1 MDSIIFDL
9 DGTLWDSRE
18 QVVRAWNKVIAQ
30 SAYSVKAVEKEDLTR
45 TMGLVIPE
53 IADVLFPEL
62 SVDEKKHLMDE
73 CGVEELAVLK
83 EEGAV
88 LFDDVE
94 EVLKALSKRFKLFI
108 VSNCRDGYIEAFF
121 QSHGLDTY
129 FSDYENPGRTG
140 LPKGENIKL
149 IMQRNQLQSPLYVGD
164 TKGDEKAAAIAEI
177 PFAFAAYGFGEA
189 EGKPDYILQSFRDL
203 RQFA

>member
-30 SAYSVKAVEKEDLTR
+30 STYSVKTVEKEDLTR

-62 SVDEKKHLMDE
+62 SADEKKHLMDE
-73 CGVEELAVLK
+73 CGVEELTVLN

-94 EVLKALSKRFKLFI
+94 EVLKTLSKRFKLFI

-149 IMQRNQLQSPLYVGD
+149 IMQRNQLKSPLYVGD
-164 TKGDEKAAAIAEI
+164 TKGDEKAAAIAGI

-189 EGKPDYILQSFRDL
+189 EGEPDYILQSFRDL
-203 RQFA
+203 RQLA